1 MGLPSKWMFL
11 YHDGEWPGMLEHWMD
26 IQCCPLSPMTMHP
39 GSMSSQEE
47 GGKSEGLDS
56 DLGPDALLCI
66 PVPALLNSPWLWLR
80 LPAGGACVCGRNC
93 PPPAVTPLE
102 AWSQYWNV
110 TWAAVIG
117 QWLHPCTAALLTQG
131 MIHKWFF
138 SCRNGWQRPGNE
150 PSLSEK
156 SWSWAKGL
164 AKISG
169 RT

>member
-11 YHDGEWPGMLEHWMD
+11 CHDGEWPRMLEHWMD
-26 IQCCPLSPMTMHP
+26 IQWCPLSPMTMYP
-39 GSMSSQEE
+39 GSMSLQEE
-47 GGKSEGLDS
+47 GGEFWRSGFRPGARCYS
-56 DLGPDALLCI
+56 VCP
-66 PVPALLNSPWLWLR
+66 SP
-80 LPAGGACVCGRNC
+80 C
-93 PPPAVTPLE
+93 PPELSLTTTHVACRRGMCMRKALSPTCNYTLE
-102 AWSQYWNV
+102 AWSQYCIG

-138 SCRNGWQRPGNE
+138 SYHNGWQRPGNE
-150 PSLSEK
+150 PSLWEK

>member
-1 MGLPSKWMFL
+1 MNVSLTWWGMTKNAWALHGYPVMSTL
-11 YHDGEWPGMLEHWMD
+11 SHDHAPRKHVFAGGR
-26 IQCCPLSPMTMHP
+26 
-39 GSMSSQEE
+39 

-56 DLGPDALLCI
+56 DLGPDAILC
-66 PVPALLNSPWLWLR
+66 PSPCPPELSWLR
-80 LPAGGACVCGRNC
+80 LMLPAGGACVCGRNC
-93 PPPAVTPLE
+93 PPPAITPLE
-102 AWSQYWNV
+102 AWSQYWNG

-138 SCRNGWQRPGNE
+138 SYHNGWQRPGNE
-150 PSLSEK
+150 SHLSEK

>member
-1 MGLPSKWMFL
+1 MFL
-11 YHDGEWPGMLEHWMD
+11 WHDGEWPRMLEHCMD
-26 IQCCPLSPMTMHP
+26 IQWCPLSPMTMHP
-39 GSMSSQEE
+39 GSMSLQEE
-47 GGKSEGLDS
+47 GGGKSEGLDS
-56 DLGPDALLCI
+56 DLGPDAILC
-66 PVPALLNSPWLWLR
+66 PSPCPPELSWLR
-80 LPAGGACVCGRNC
+80 LMLPAGGACVCGRNC
-93 PPPAVTPLE
+93 PPPAITPLE
-102 AWSQYWNV
+102 AWSQYWNG

-138 SCRNGWQRPGNE
+138 SYHNGWQRPGNE
-150 PSLSEK
+150 SHLSEK